1 MKDERTKAS
10 GRGEKTAEEAA
21 EEMRSLAKELGLD
34 VEVEAD
40 PMADEL
46 AGQTVLFF
54 GGRRGG
60 GTEGSGA
67 FDKGKDY

>member
-21 EEMRSLAKELGLD
+21 EEMRALAKEEGID
-34 VEVEAD
+34 IEIRAH
-40 PMADEL
+40 PRADEL

-67 FDKGKDY
+67 FDKGKDS